1 MIVFLL
7 LIISAFL
14 IILVSINIALLQLIT
29 AITADVSSILDFIS
43 KRTAMDIADDLFKSG
58 YVLTKK
64 EEDE

>member
-43 KRTAMDIADDLFKSG
+43 KRTAMDIADDLFESG
-58 YVLTKK
+58 YVLRKK